1 MIDINIETR
10 TAKTGNRFLIKNG
23 RPMNGYTIPD
33 TAVTLSKLEE
43 LYAAYKTSVPY
54 GKKGRSK
61 YFYAKEETELTND
74 QLIYGANRQQAREA
88 LELTLLIGI
97 LNKTLTW
104 PDDTIWF
111 WQSEKDPDLVILKKW
126 VTG

>member
-1 MIDINIETR
+1 
-10 TAKTGNRFLIKNG
+10 
-23 RPMNGYTIPD
+23 MNGYTIPD

-104 PDDTIWF
+104 PDDTR
-111 WQSEKDPDLVILKKW
+111 SEERRVGKECM
-126 VTG
+126 